1 MADIPRVLQ
10 TPGAG
15 PSRSRAPDIFV
26 PPPAHLPN
34 SPVAVRA
41 RTPTRNDTCVYE
53 EVELGLYLHPAAAA
67 TRSSTDKSSTDKSSA
82 DKSSTDESSAGRGTP
97 RMGRRGSTGSITS
110 KVSDP
115 GRGLFL
121 THSEWRTDI
130 ITFCLFLTHSE
141 WRTDIIT
148 FCSHVRADPSL
159 SNARITHVQARKS
172 RRLPFMHEYLLI
184 FFTSANALR
193 FVMRIDRLGKA
204 GFGSSGE
211 AMGPTTGVG
220 TAIQEVG
227 VYHIQDSQH
236 DVESNANV
244 PWLAMDGVWGSHP
257 VVTLVAW
264 DENKRPDSHHAQN
277 AKFSTS
283 ERAMDGVW
291 GSHPVVTLV
300 AWDEN
305 KRPDSHHAQN
315 AKFSTSERPLLRDI
329 AGLLEGIL
337 LEMPNYHLT
346 TANCYLMTRSSLI
359 LLHRCCPTA
368 FACYLGSPTGE
379 LISAALLAEPVWAGL
394 LRWYLP
400 FVAAFF
406 MIYYPLLIILH
417 RFLYM
422 SFDCFVTCNAGNKLL
437 RSVVYALHSILDV
450 PLPIGIIHSYMNS
463 LEVQINKLVV
473 NISTQF
479 FRIRSSRA
487 EPVPESVSNQPFS
500 VVVDDAWLV
509 LIGWVVLGST
519 GAVLMFLATAVEY
532 GILAV
537 FLCVLVIGV
546 WFNFKFG
553 SDGPAELIL
562 GQQDSLESMF
572 GAPPAAESS
581 GLV

>member
-1 MADIPRVLQ
+1 MADIHRAPQ

-15 PSRSRAPDIFV
+15 PSRPRPPVIID
-26 PPPAHLPN
+26 PPPAHLPT
-34 SPVAVRA
+34 SSAVVRA
-41 RTPTRNDTCVYE
+41 RTPTRTDTCIYE

-67 TRSSTDKSSTDKSSA
+67 TKSSTDKSSTDE
-82 DKSSTDESSAGRGTP
+82 DTP
-97 RMGRRGSTGSITS
+97 LRKKRTS
-110 KVSDP
+110 MRFFPHVVPPKVPDPDP
-115 GRGLFL
+115 GHGLFF
-121 THSEWRTDI
+121 TR
-130 ITFCLFLTHSE
+130 SE

-159 SNARITHVQARKS
+159 RDARITHVQARKS
-172 RRLPFMHEYLLI
+172 RRLPFMHEYLLV
-184 FFTSANALR
+184 FFTSLNSQR

-204 GFGSSGE
+204 GFVSSGE
-211 AMGPTTGVG
+211 ALGPTRGVG

-227 VYHIQDSQH
+227 IYHIQDSQH
-236 DVESNANV
+236 DVESNSNV
-244 PWLAMDGVWGSHP
+244 PWLVMDGVWGSHP

-264 DENKRPDSHHAQN
+264 DENRRPDSHHAQN

-283 ERAMDGVW
+283 Q
-291 GSHPVVTLV
+291 SP
-300 AWDEN
+300 
-305 KRPDSHHAQN
+305 Q
-315 AKFSTSERPLLRDI
+315 LRDI
-329 AGLLEGIL
+329 SGLLEGIL
-337 LEMPNYHLT
+337 LEMPNYHIT

-368 FACYLGSPTGE
+368 FACYLGSPSGE
-379 LISAALLAEPVWAGL
+379 LISASLLAEPVWAGL

-406 MIYYPLLIILH
+406 MLYYPLLIILH

-479 FRIRSSRA
+479 FRIRNSHA
-487 EPVPESVSNQPFS
+487 EPVPVSVSRQPFS

-509 LIGWVVLGST
+509 LIGWVVIGST

-537 FLCVLVIGV
+537 FLCFLVVGV
-546 WFNFKFG
+546 WFNLKFG

-562 GQQDSLESMF
+562 GQEDNLERMF
-572 GAPPAAESS
+572 GPPPVLELP